1 MPASTFS
8 ERLSQLAEALRVEHQ
23 VLARAGGVSKATF
36 SNYMHGEKFPRM
48 ETIANWIEKYGI
60 NANWLISG
68 YGGMFMEGKE
78 DQRNAPPVTDD
89 PVVERMR
96 AAVSLLQKAN
106 APDEII
112 HHAVLAALNG
122 QNCPPRR

>member
-1 MPASTFS
+1 MPASTFP
-8 ERLSQLAEALRVEHQ
+8 ERLRQVAETLRVEHQ
-23 VLARAGGVSKATF
+23 VFAKAGGVSKATF
-36 SNYMHGEKFPRM
+36 SNYVHGEKFPRM

-78 DQRNAPPVTDD
+78 DQRNESPVADD

-96 AAVSLLQKAN
+96 TAVSLLQKAN